1 MIHCYCIGITKAHEG
16 QNITLSCTVTGSNIE
31 EKTDINALWKKET
44 GQRVI
49 WTYFGE
55 KKTAKTFLD
64 RNFDIDDNLSL
75 IINECNKADQGVY
88 ILCIDGKPSCNVR
101 LLITGKCYLM
111 LK

>member
-1 MIHCYCIGITKAHEG
+1 MIHCYCLGITKALEG
-16 QNITLSCTVTGSNIE
+16 DNITLSCTVTGSNIE

-49 WTYFGE
+49 WKYFGE

-64 RNFDIDDNLSL
+64 RNFDIGDNLSL

-88 ILCIDGKPSCNVR
+88 ILCINGKPSCNVR